1 MLVTRKTDY
10 AVRCVLYLAGD
21 EERVSNV
28 TEVSKAVHVPKSF
41 LAKIF
46 QKLTK
51 AGLVESIRG
60 MNGGFRLA
68 KKPSDISLLDV
79 MSAIQGPADINL
91 CAVDSRKCR
100 KSAMC
105 SVHPVWTELRQIVND
120 RLRAQ
125 TIDRLA
131 GLKK

>member
-10 AVRCVLYLAGD
+10 AVRCILYLAQAR
-21 EERVSNV
+21 EQVANV
-28 TEVSKAVHVPKSF
+28 TEVSSKMHIPKTF

-46 QKLTK
+46 QKLAK

-68 KKPSDISLLDV
+68 KGPDEISLMDI
-79 MSAIQGPADINL
+79 MEAIQGPLCINI

-100 KSAMC
+100 RSSTCA
-105 SVHPVWTELRQIVND
+105 VHPFWVELRKD
-120 RLRAQ
+120 MDRRLREQ
-125 TIDRLA
+125 TVARLLTA
-131 GLKK
+131 R